1 MACDA
6 AGAQSLKVNSDT
18 RSRIRG
24 TRAEIERCKSKGMN
38 TEALEFLLGLLEKRL
53 RENPEP
59 EPPPVEAPPDWQETQ
74 KDDGEWE
81 VIF

>member
-1 MACDA
+1 MKIN
-6 AGAQSLKVNSDT
+6 GSTS
-18 RSRIRG
+18 SRIRI
-24 TRAEIERCKSKGMN
+24 TRATIEKHRAKGWN
-38 TEALEFLLGLLEKRL
+38 TEALESMLELLQARL

-59 EPPPVEAPPDWQETQ
+59 EPPPVEAPPDWQEIQ